1 MTEDEV
7 VGECGA
13 CAKPAQLRCSGC
25 RMVAYC
31 DVNCQKEHRQDHK
44 DNCRSWEERLVEGRG
59 RGLFARRCLAA
70 GELLLKEKP
79 LLTMTTPHTPK
90 TLAKYVAELRQKV
103 RALPEEKVEDFFQLS
118 IARPEICTKD
128 RTESMMMGIFQTN
141 SIIIRELDKLKGK
154 ELGAAVY
161 PKASRLNHSCAP
173 NVAWSFDAV
182 KNVIEVRAVRSI
194 DAGEELQVC
203 YIDPVN
209 MAEDRGKL
217 LKARYNFQCRC
228 KVCALPPEE
237 LQINDKVRREILGL
251 GNNLEDVYRE
261 QPVKALRFAKMRL
274 ERIEKMGVEMI
285 EILPQ
290 AYMDCYELCLVQNEK
305 EIAEI
310 FANRGSEVAKR
321 IRGKNSLWSKVK

>member
-1 MTEDEV
+1 
-7 VGECGA
+7 
-13 CAKPAQLRCSGC
+13 
-25 RMVAYC
+25 
-31 DVNCQKEHRQDHK
+31 
-44 DNCRSWEERLVEGRG
+44 LVEGRG
-59 RGLFARRCLAA
+59 RGLFARRRLSA
-70 GELLLKEKP
+70 GEVVLKEKP
-79 LLTMTTPHTPK
+79 LLTLTTPHTPK

-103 RALPEEKVEDFFQLS
+103 RSLPEDKQEDFFQLS
-118 IARPEICTKD
+118 IARPAICTKD

-141 SIIIRELDKLKGK
+141 SITIRELDKLKGK

-173 NVAWSFDAV
+173 NVACGFDSA
-182 KNVIEVRAVRSI
+182 KNMIEVRAVQ
-194 DAGEELQVC
+194 DVDVGEELQVC

-217 LKARYNFQCRC
+217 LKARYNFQCDC
-228 KVCALPPEE
+228 KVCSLPPEQ
-237 LQINDKVRREILGL
+237 LQNNDKVRREILGL
-251 GNNLEDVYRE
+251 GNNLEDVYRD

-310 FANRGSEVAKR
+310 FANRGAEVAKR
-321 IRGKNSLWSKVK
+321 IRGKNSLWSKIK